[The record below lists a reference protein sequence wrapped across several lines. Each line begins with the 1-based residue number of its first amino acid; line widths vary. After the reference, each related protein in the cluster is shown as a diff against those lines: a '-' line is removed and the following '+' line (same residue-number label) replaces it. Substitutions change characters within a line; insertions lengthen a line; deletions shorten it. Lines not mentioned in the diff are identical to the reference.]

1 MTTDV
6 ATAVTQ
12 NGEQATNPWLLPLL
26 AIELVRAQPRLCNG
40 IWLKSGA
47 GAAKDAWWQVA
58 RQRWSGVE
66 KLKRVQ
72 RIPSSVTLGRLVGEV
87 DITASVLSGKRQHAP
102 GLLQSAAGGIA
113 VVAMAERLDA
123 SNAAVMAQVLDGCA
137 GLGEALSGGGGDG
150 GVAGGDERPL
160 IVLEDESEPGERGAP
175 ISLTSR
181 VGIVISLPA
190 SLKGLGD
197 ARDEIAQRLQIE
209 TANLSQAENE
219 DASVV
224 ASTRGVSVADSVIGS
239 AAELAQAC
247 GVDDSRHLRH
257 AIDCMRAHALCR
269 GSTAVAS
276 ADAIIGAALT
286 IAPRAVRAPQLPAE
300 QPPPE
305 DEIQNPPNDQSAADQ
320 PDDEPNPPPESRDD
334 HPEEKDDPDNA
345 AVPQQIDGDMLI
357 QACAALLPAGLLN
370 FNSDAARMQGMGGAA
385 GPHKVRAAQRGRPL
399 ASRQGALRSG
409 KRLDVYA
416 TLIAAAPWQR
426 VRARDLIRN
435 AGAAVQTEGAQYAH
449 QAQHAQYANPHQR
462 IHLRPAD
469 FRLRRFEQPCATTA
483 IFVIDASGSA
493 AIARLAEAKGAVE
506 LMLADCYVRRD
517 EVAVISFRGRT
528 AEIVVPPTRSL
539 TRVKRSLC
547 AMPGGGGTPLAT
559 ALETAHSLAQR
570 VARGGATP
578 LIVLL
583 SDGRANITREGAAD
597 RRLAQAEANEAASR
611 IAAARVHSLVIDTSA
626 RGDAQAKL
634 VAESMRGDYL
644 CLPNAESRSV
654 SEATRRAIEQI
665 KPSSGVALGAGSNR
679 AARAADTKGL
689 AKHG

>member
-40 IWLKSGA
+40 IWLKAGA

-58 RQRWSGVE
+58 RQRWSGVPA
-66 KLKRVQ
+66 LKRVQ

-137 GLGEALSGGGGDG
+137 GLGEAFSGVGGDG
-150 GVAGGDERPL
+150 GVDGGDERPL

-209 TANLSQAENE
+209 TANLSQAETE

-257 AIDCMRAHALCR
+257 AIECMRAHALCR
-269 GSTAVAS
+269 GSTAVES

-286 IAPRAVRAPQLPAE
+286 IAPRAVRAPQLPPEPPQE
-300 QPPPE
+300 QPPLE
-305 DEIQNPPNDQSAADQ
+305 DDTQNPPNDQSAADQ
-320 PDDEPNPPPESRDD
+320 PDDEPNPQPESRDD
-334 HPEEKDDPDNA
+334 HPEEKDDADNA
-345 AVPQQIDGDMLI
+345 PVPQQIDGDMLI
-357 QACAALLPAGLLN
+357 QACAALLPEGLLN
-370 FNSDAARMQGMGGAA
+370 FASDAARSQGMGGAA

-409 KRLDVYA
+409 KRLDIYA

-435 AGAAVQTEGAQYAH
+435 VGAAVQTDR
-449 QAQHAQYANPHQR
+449 AQHANANQR

-679 AARAADTKGL
+679 AARAADSKGL

>member
-6 ATAVTQ
+6 ATDVTK
-12 NGEQATNPWLLPLL
+12 NGERATNPWLLPLL

-58 RQRWSGVE
+58 RQRWSGVHA
-66 KLKRVQ
+66 LKRVQ
-72 RIPSSVTLGRLVGEV
+72 RIPSSVNLGRLVGEV

-102 GLLQSAAGGIA
+102 GLLQTAAGGIA

-137 GLGEALSGGGGDG
+137 GLGETLSDAGSDR
-150 GVAGGDERPL
+150 GVERPL

-209 TANLSQAENE
+209 SANLAQAETE
-219 DASVV
+219 DASVL

-239 AAELAQAC
+239 AAELAHAC

-257 AIDCMRAHALCR
+257 AIDCMRAHAACR
-269 GSTAVAS
+269 GSSVVES
-276 ADAIIGAALT
+276 ADAIIGSALT
-286 IAPRAVRAPQLPAE
+286 IAPRAVRAPQLPTE

-305 DEIQNPPNDQSAADQ
+305 DEMQNPPNDQSAADQ
-320 PDDEPNPPPESRDD
+320 PDDEPNPPPESRDE

-345 AVPQQIDGDMLI
+345 PVPQQIDGDMLI

-409 KRLDVYA
+409 KRLDIYA

-435 AGAAVQTEGAQYAH
+435 AGAALQTDR
-449 QAQHAQYANPHQR
+449 AQHANANQR
-462 IHLRPAD
+462 IHLRPSD

-547 AMPGGGGTPLAT
+547 AMPGGGGTPLTT

-583 SDGRANITREGAAD
+583 SDGRANIARDGTAD
-597 RRLAQAEANEAASR
+597 RRVAQAEANDAAAR

-634 VAESMRGDYL
+634 IAESMRGDYL

-665 KPSSGVALGAGSNR
+665 KPSSGVAVGAGSSR
-679 AARAADTKGL
+679 AARPVDPKQL
-689 AKHG
+689 AKHV